1 MIKIVSSVS
10 NIKPPEIKEISKNKF
25 SKNEISKNKFSKNEI
40 SKNYKEASTDTQIII
55 PIHITKKS
63 EINKKPAQS
72 PDIL

>member
-10 NIKPPEIKEISKNKF
+10 NIKPPEIK
-25 SKNEISKNKFSKNEI
+25 EISKNKFSKNEI